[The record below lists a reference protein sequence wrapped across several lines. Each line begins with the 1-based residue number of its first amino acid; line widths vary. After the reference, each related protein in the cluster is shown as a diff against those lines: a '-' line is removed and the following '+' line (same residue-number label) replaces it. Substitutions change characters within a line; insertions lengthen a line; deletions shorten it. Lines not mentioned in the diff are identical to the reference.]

1 MFFDEE
7 YEYFDED
14 ILENRVNSS
23 LSVTKFLNEY
33 YDLLT
38 NDIFSITD
46 DDYCHWLDTVYLR
59 DENVKRS
66 YTLRLARLL
75 SKFRNGGK
83 LTLEFVSPSIYRAE
97 DPKSVIIGFE
107 FNRLEETI
115 MEIVVDDITKDNPT
129 YSVYSNYNNFETP
142 VYKATSREDL
152 VSWVNTPWTEEEK
165 EAFEASY

>member
-33 YDLLT
+33 YDLLN
-38 NDIFSITD
+38 NDILSITD
-46 DDYCHWLDTVYLR
+46 DDYSHWLDVVYLR

-75 SKFRNGGK
+75 SKFKNGGK
-83 LTLEFVSPSIYRAE
+83 LTLEFVSPSIYRTD
-97 DPKSVIIGFE
+97 DPKTIIIGFV

-115 MEIVVDDITKDNPT
+115 MEIAVDDISCDNPSF
-129 YSVYSNYNNFETP
+129 SVYSNYNDFSAP
-142 VYKATSREDL
+142 VYKAKNREDL
-152 VSWVNTPWTEEEK
+152 VKWVNTPWTEKEK
-165 EAFEASY
+165 EAFEANY